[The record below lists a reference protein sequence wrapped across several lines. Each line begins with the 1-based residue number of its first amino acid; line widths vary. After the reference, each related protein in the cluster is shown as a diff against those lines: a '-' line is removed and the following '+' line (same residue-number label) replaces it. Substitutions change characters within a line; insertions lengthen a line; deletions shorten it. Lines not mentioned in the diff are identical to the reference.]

1 MTTTTSDA
9 SIRRQTLFW
18 LVAMAVVLLAGIGLR
33 FPWPADEPRFAQ
45 IAREM
50 VETGQWLFP
59 TRGGEYYPDKPPVFI
74 WLSALF
80 YGLLGNLKLSFLLPS
95 ALAAIGTLW
104 LVYDLGR
111 RLWNAQTALL
121 AVLVLA
127 FTPQFL
133 LQGKAAQMDAL
144 VAFWITLGCYGLL
157 RHFLTGPHWRW
168 YYVSWVA
175 MGLGIMTKGVGF
187 LPLLMMLPLALWR
200 KDFPCAAP
208 HLPAEGGTAPA
219 GPKSRSPGAC
229 WNWRLLLGLPVMLAV
244 IALWLGPMLW
254 QVHNG
259 GTEAMVAYRN
269 DLLFRQTG
277 ERFVNAWH
285 HVKPWHYFFTQAIPT
300 VWFPLPVLL
309 LVFWRPLVG
318 LLREDPK
325 LRVLLAWVG
334 LVLLFFSLS
343 SGKREVYILPALPM
357 LSLVVAVLWAQV
369 RERALALKI
378 GTVLQWL
385 LMALAV
391 LIAGLGLA
399 VLLEPQ
405 RLPSR
410 LQDHSELLG
419 AVAYPLIGL
428 GLAWLVLLVW
438 LRRADLFVR
447 LAASNLAVWLFVSLL
462 VWPLADPYRTP
473 QRQMEEV
480 EQRLPGSA
488 ELGLLY
494 FKEQFLLFAQR
505 PLTHFSYLAP
515 LAEQE
520 KNAWIWMREAPRRFL
535 LVPTGA
541 ELSCFDVSR
550 AVSLGRAHRREWV
563 LLGSETLTPV
573 CGSPIKAERFVY
585 RPVTHGVLP

>member
-1 MTTTTSDA
+1 MTSDA
-9 SIRRQTLFW
+9 TIRRQTLFW
-18 LVAMAVVLLAGIGLR
+18 LAATAIVLLAGIGLR
-33 FPWPADEPRFAQ
+33 YPWPADEPRFAQ

-50 VETGQWLFP
+50 VEGGQWLFP

-80 YGLLGNLKLSFLLPS
+80 FGLLGNLKLSFLLPS
-95 ALAAIGTLW
+95 ALASIGTLW
-104 LVYDLGR
+104 LVHDLGR

-144 VAFWITLGCYGLL
+144 VTFWITLGCYGLL

-168 YYVSWVA
+168 YFLSWVA

-187 LPLLMMLPLALWR
+187 LPLLMLLPLALWR
-200 KDFPCAAP
+200 NGFPCAVP
-208 HLPAEGGTAPA
+208 RLPAEVGMVPA
-219 GPKSRSPGAC
+219 VLRSRSRGAC
-229 WNWRLLLGLPVMLAV
+229 WSWRLLLGLPVMLAV

-254 QVHNG
+254 QVHSV
-259 GTEAMVAYRN
+259 GTDTVLAYRN

-300 VWFPLPVLL
+300 VWFPLPLL
-309 LVFWRPLVG
+309 MLVFWRPLVG
-318 LLREDPK
+318 LLREDAK

-343 SGKREVYILPALPM
+343 SGKREVYIFPALPM
-357 LSLVVAVLWAQV
+357 LSLVVAVLWGQV

-378 GTVLQWL
+378 GAVLQWL

-391 LIAGLGLA
+391 LLAGQGLA
-399 VLLEPQ
+399 VLLAPQ
-405 RLPSR
+405 RLPGR
-410 LQDHSELLG
+410 LQDYSELLG
-419 AVAYPLIGL
+419 AVAFPMIGL

-447 LAASNLAVWLFVSLL
+447 LAASSLAVWLFVSLL

-473 QRQMEEV
+473 QRLMQQV
-480 EQRLPGSA
+480 EQRLPASA

-494 FKEQFLLFAQR
+494 FREQFLLFAQR

-520 KNAWIWMREAPRRFL
+520 KNAWIWMREAPQRHL
-535 LVPTGA
+535 LVPAGV

-550 AVSLGRAHRREWV
+550 AVSMGEAHRREWV
-563 LLGSETLTPV
+563 LLGPDTLATA
-573 CGSPIKAERFVY
+573 CGSPRKAQRFVY
-585 RPVTHGVLP
+585 RPVMRGILP